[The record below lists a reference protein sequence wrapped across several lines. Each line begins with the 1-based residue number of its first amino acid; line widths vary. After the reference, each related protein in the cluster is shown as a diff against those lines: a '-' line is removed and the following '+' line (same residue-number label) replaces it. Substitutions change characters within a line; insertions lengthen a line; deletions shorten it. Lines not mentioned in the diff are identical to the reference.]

1 MSHTY
6 TIIVINVNGKKANMD
21 PKVAD
26 SQETGLLDLPEEVIR
41 KVMSFLSESDR
52 VWKIGMSCRALL
64 QYSLLNVHQIE
75 IPFLSDSITIELLR
89 LLLQEAAPAD
99 WIRYVILVGSRSRN
113 LLNAAYDELPGNRY
127 SMSKSLSMPILNQIV
142 EKSQFTTP
150 Y

>member
-1 MSHTY
+1 
-6 TIIVINVNGKKANMD
+6 MD

-64 QYSLLNVHQIE
+64 HHSLLNVHQIE

-89 LLLQEAAPAD
+89 LLLQEKVAAD
-99 WIRYVILVGSRSRN
+99 WIRYVMLLGSRPRN

-127 SMSKSLSMPILNQIV
+127 GMSKSLSMPILNQII
-142 EKSQFTTP
+142 STYHPLLRLNYF
-150 Y
+150 

>member
-1 MSHTY
+1 
-6 TIIVINVNGKKANMD
+6 MD

-41 KVMSFLSESDR
+41 KVMSFFSESDR

-89 LLLQEAAPAD
+89 LLLQEKVAAD
-99 WIRYVILVGSRSRN
+99 WIRYVMLLGSRSRN
-113 LLNAAYDELPGNRY
+113 LDAAYNELPGNRY
-127 SMSKSLSMPILNQIV
+127 SMSKSSSMPILNQII
-142 EKSQFTTP
+142 EKSQFTIP

>member
-1 MSHTY
+1 
-6 TIIVINVNGKKANMD
+6 MD

-64 QYSLLNVHQIE
+64 HHSLLNVHQIE

-89 LLLQEAAPAD
+89 YLLQEKAAAD
-99 WIRYVILVGSRSRN
+99 WIRYVMLLGSQSNRLFN
-113 LLNAAYDELPGNRY
+113 TANDELPGNLF
-127 SMSKSLSMPILNQIV
+127 SMSKSLSILILNLL
-142 EKSQFTTP
+142 KNLNLPTP
-150 Y
+150 N

>member
-127 SMSKSLSMPILNQIV
+127 SMSKSLSMPILNQII
-142 EKSQFTTP
+142 SMYHP
-150 Y
+150 LLR

>member
-1 MSHTY
+1 
-6 TIIVINVNGKKANMD
+6 MD

-26 SQETGLLDLPEEVIR
+26 IQETGLLDLPEEVIR

-127 SMSKSLSMPILNQIV
+127 SMSKSLSMPILNQII
-142 EKSQFTTP
+142 SIYHPLLRLNYF
-150 Y
+150 

>member
-1 MSHTY
+1 M
-6 TIIVINVNGKKANMD
+6 KANMD
-21 PKVAD
+21 PKAAD
-26 SQETGLLDLPEEVIR
+26 GQETGLLDLPEEVIR

-127 SMSKSLSMPILNQIV
+127 SMSKSLSMPIWNQII
-142 EKSQFTTP
+142 EKSQCTTP

>member
-127 SMSKSLSMPILNQIV
+127 SMSKSLSMPILNQII
-142 EKSQFTTP
+142 EKSQCTTP